1 MIQASTL
8 MFQKKI
14 TLMFLFYI
22 KNHDVEEMELLKQI
36 KLTQPDMV
44 VLLKKDKKKWN
55 KIIRYETDRFILNY
69 VSLEYHSS
77 LDNQMNCEIYVPC
90 N

>member
-44 VLLKKDKKKWN
+44 VLLKKD
-55 KIIRYETDRFILNY
+55 
-69 VSLEYHSS
+69 
-77 LDNQMNCEIYVPC
+77 
-90 N
+90 